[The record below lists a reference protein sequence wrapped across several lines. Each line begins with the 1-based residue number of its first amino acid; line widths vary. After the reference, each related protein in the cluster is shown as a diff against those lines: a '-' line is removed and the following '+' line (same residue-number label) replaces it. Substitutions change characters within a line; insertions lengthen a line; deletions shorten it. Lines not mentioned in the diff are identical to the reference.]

1 MESNLAS
8 FFDEL
13 SFRLE
18 VVKDANSKLN
28 KFLAPE
34 FNFFKLMYIDENK
47 MSDLIA
53 FLLNPS
59 ERHGQGSAFLS
70 RFLEKLLEQ
79 SRISLDI
86 SRVKVSRES
95 HTYKI
100 LQNHRRIDILVELG
114 AVLIAIE
121 NKLWSG
127 EQDNQ
132 LADYSDHLS
141 RLSNNSYIVFLTP
154 SGHNPKTINTNKA
167 PSGVTLVVWSYLE
180 VATWLDECKTVCN
193 STRVCFFLDE
203 FKNYILENIIQG

>member
-1 MESNLAS
+1 MESNIAS
-8 FFDEL
+8 FFDEM

-18 VVKDANSKLN
+18 IIKDANSKLN

-34 FNFFKLMYIDENK
+34 FNFLKLMYIDENK

-59 ERHGQGSAFLS
+59 GSHGQESIFLIK
-70 RFLEKLLEQ
+70 FLERLLEQ
-79 SRISLDI
+79 SRISLDT
-86 SRVKVSRES
+86 SGVKVSRES
-95 HTYKI
+95 HTYTI
-100 LQNHRRIDILVELG
+100 FQNHRRIDILVELG
-114 AVLIAIE
+114 SVLIAIE

-141 RLSNNSYIVFLTP
+141 KLCDNSYIVFLTP
-154 SGHNPKTINTNKA
+154 SGHNPKTINTDQA
-167 PSGVTLVVWSYLE
+167 PSGVTLVVWSYFE
-180 VATWLDECKTVCN
+180 VATWLDECKAVCN

-203 FKNYILENIIQG
+203 FKNYILENIVQG